1 MIRTHAG
8 VKVGDTLI
16 TSGLGGILPKGIPVG
31 TVDRIRPSD
40 LEVMQ
45 LMDVVPFQEFSSL
58 EEVFVMGKEAEWIVQ
73 ELLDE

>member
-1 MIRTHAG
+1 M
-8 VKVGDTLI
+8 
-16 TSGLGGILPKGIPVG
+16 G
-31 TVDRIRPSD
+31 TVERIRPSD

-58 EEVFVMGKEAEWIVQ
+58 EEVFVMGKDAEWVVQ